1 MRGMST
7 VGLGL
12 RVIRTHDLCEETMPA
27 LNQIHEGM
35 AENTTGGSFDTFGR
49 TELQG
54 SAVREVKITSGRPQ
68 AVKRDCSYPDYAVAA
83 RAAHQPGASS
93 LATARQSK
101 TSKAEQRPGDSF
113 STSRKLPE
121 GESTV
126 ERRVEAAVAASME
139 SADGERTLRVL
150 SSLDGTTSES
160 EQAEGTAQ
168 PNSDGSCDEGN
179 HLQQHQLTGGVL
191 SFNSSVFIPPA
202 RKLSRSFI
210 GKRNKLRGYGHQ
222 RYPNPLALSTTT
234 QNDQLYWSE
243 GSASSPIESRGIS
256 TEDWSEA
263 SEADLDS
270 VIHVSPET
278 SVISKFVIRLNK
290 F

>member
-1 MRGMST
+1 MRGLSA
-7 VGLGL
+7 VGLRL
-12 RVIRTHDLCEETMPA
+12 RVIRTHELREETMPE

-35 AENTTGGSFDTFGR
+35 VENSAGGPFDTLGR
-49 TELQG
+49 TGLQG
-54 SAVREVKITSGRPQ
+54 SAVREVKITSGRPH
-68 AVKRDCSYPDYAVAA
+68 AVERDCSYPDCAVAA

-101 TSKAEQRPGDSF
+101 AAEAEQHPGDSF
-113 STSRKLPE
+113 LTGGKLHG
-121 GESTV
+121 GESTA
-126 ERRVEAAVAASME
+126 ERGAEVAVAASMG
-139 SADGERTLRVL
+139 SAVGEHTLRVL
-150 SSLDGTTSES
+150 SSFDGTTSES
-160 EQAEGTAQ
+160 EQAEGTAL

-191 SFNSSVFIPPA
+191 SFNSPVFIPPA

-222 RYPNPLALSTTT
+222 RYPNPLALSGIV

-263 SEADLDS
+263 SEADSDS
-270 VIHVSPET
+270 VSHVSPA
-278 SVISKFVIRLNK
+278 VFADSKFVTRVK
-290 F
+290 S